1 MQGIR
6 MTKEIQIRG
15 VTVELLRAGPP
26 HNQLLS
32 PLTQYLGICG
42 DSQAGIVNLGYE
54 HKDFMRQLKSMRYE
68 SGEDSERLPVL
79 SEMGV
84 EMAKIL
90 GAIPRLTG
98 ALTSDSEGPDT
109 LIHLRLV
116 LSASELAA
124 LPFEL
129 AKIPVGPTTWA
140 EGWLALQTR
149 PPVVITRRTRNVS
162 PEGVRWP
169 TRPRILFIASDP
181 AEIPFEEHRTEL
193 LTALQPFQYPGRD
206 DPVLSSEGRREQ
218 FGDLLT
224 ILKNAT
230 FDDIVTECGRVR
242 YTHVHVLAHGDVDP
256 ATEGTSYGLVLHT
269 ADGDPDIV
277 SGERFASAF
286 AGIVDGVI
294 HRPTVVTL
302 ASCDSGDVKSVIV
315 PGASFAHVL
324 HQAGI
329 PLVIASQFPLGKQSS
344 ILLVRTLYQG
354 LMWGMNPW
362 ILLHQIRTG
371 LHGRFT
377 AHSHDWAS
385 LVVYEALPV
394 DLADQLE
401 EARYC
406 QARLAI
412 EAALE
417 RIDQAVAGGGARV
430 DHKHHQELVQTV
442 NRNCDKLPMNG
453 RFAME
458 CLGLRASSNKRL
470 AQAEFNLAMA
480 YDADSR
486 EHAEH
491 LRQSCSYL
499 EQSLLDYQQS
509 VAGFLVNQG
518 RPVQRIASL
527 HWVLVQLLCLS
538 AVLGKATRAG
548 AWETARL
555 SAEAYLDWP
564 DANEQAWAHASLAE
578 LWLLKL
584 TDAALNAEDRAQA
597 ARLATQHVT
606 ELVKILGRNDG
617 FAIQSTR
624 KQFARY
630 LDWWGLPRFEQ
641 GIAELGLVERS
652 SWNIENLN
660 VIKTARDIIDILDR
674 RSAVQRAA
682 PSTKAA
688 PQPAAALPP
697 VTPRRSRTA
706 LISVATSSPTAATER
721 LTGVNS
727 ADAFFDIEMLPA
739 GHGDCLWMQY
749 GAGKTTARLLIDCG
763 TVATY
768 NWLQK
773 RVAQQAANA
782 RDFELFILSH
792 IDADHI
798 GGAIPFFADKTLG
811 VSFAEVWFNGYRQIS
826 STLGAKQGEI
836 FSTLIQQNQL
846 PWNRWRDGGT
856 IVLEGRELPTYT
868 LPGGMRLTLLSPSK
882 DKLATLAPKW
892 EKEIKALNLTPGKAE
907 DFEKFLGKTPSKSTD
922 VDKLA
927 DANFN
932 SDTAAPNGSSIAVL
946 AEYKGKSALLAA
958 DAHAPLMVSSIK
970 KLLKQ
975 RGAKKLKVDAFKVAH
990 HASQNN
996 LNIELL
1002 QLLDCKNYLISTNG
1016 SHFNHPDREAIGRII
1031 KYGGDKPRLYFNYM
1045 TKLNDVWAS
1054 AELQEKYD
1062 YQAVFPEPGK
1072 EGLII
1077 RL

>member
-1 MQGIR
+1 
-6 MTKEIQIRG
+6 MTKEIQIRA
-15 VTVELLRAGPP
+15 VTIELLRAGPP

-42 DSQAGIVNLGYE
+42 DSQAGMVNLPYE
-54 HKDFMRQLKSMRYE
+54 HRTFLRQLKSMRYD
-68 SGEDSERLPVL
+68 SSEDGDRLPVL
-79 SEMGV
+79 RDIGV

-90 GAIPRLTG
+90 GAIPRLPG
-98 ALTSDSEGPDT
+98 ALTSDPEGPDT
-109 LIHLRLV
+109 LVHLRLV

-129 AKIPVGPTTWA
+129 AKIPVGPAAWA

-162 PEGVRWP
+162 AEGVRWP
-169 TRPRILFIASDP
+169 SRPRILFIASDP
-181 AEIPFEEHRTEL
+181 ADIPFEEHRAEL
-193 LTALQPFQYPGRD
+193 LAALQPFRYPGRD
-206 DPVLSSEGRREQ
+206 DPVVTNDGRREQ

-224 ILKNAT
+224 VLKDAR
-230 FDDIVTECGRVR
+230 FDDVVTECASVR

-256 ATEGTSYGLVLHT
+256 AAEDTSYGLVLHT
-269 ADGDPDIV
+269 AEGEADVI

-286 AGIVDGVI
+286 ACMVDGAI

-302 ASCDSGDVKSVIV
+302 ASCDSGNVGSVII

-329 PLVIASQFPLGKQSS
+329 PLVVASQFPLGKQGS
-344 ILLVRTLYQG
+344 ILVARTLYQG
-354 LMWGMNPW
+354 LMWGANPW
-362 ILLHQIRTG
+362 PLLHQIRTG
-371 LHGRFT
+371 LHGRFIT
-377 AHSHDWAS
+377 RSHDWAS
-385 LVVYEALPV
+385 LVVYEALPA

-401 EARYC
+401 EVRYR

-412 EAALE
+412 DAALE
-417 RIDQAVAGGGARV
+417 CVDQAVRGGGARL
-430 DHKHHQELVQTV
+430 DGARHQQLVQAV
-442 NRNCDKLPMNG
+442 NWACDKLPMNG

-470 AQAEFNLAMA
+470 AQAEFDIALASSA
-480 YDADSR
+480 GTPA
-486 EHAEH
+486 HAEH
-491 LRQSCSYL
+491 LRQSCAYL

-509 VAGFLVNQG
+509 VSGFLVNQG
-518 RPVQRIASL
+518 RPMQRIASL

-538 AVLGKATRAG
+538 AVLGKPARAG
-548 AWETARL
+548 SWETAKL

-564 DANEQAWAHASLAE
+564 DADEQAWAHGSLAE

-584 TDAALNAEDRAQA
+584 TDADSSPEDRAQA
-597 ARLATQHVT
+597 ARLATEHVT
-606 ELVKILGRNDG
+606 ELVKIFRRNDA

-630 LDWWGLPRFEQ
+630 VDWWGLPQFEQ
-641 GIAELGLVERS
+641 GTAALGLVERS
-652 SWNIENLN
+652 SWNEEKGGIR
-660 VIKTARDIIDILDR
+660 KTASDIIDILDR
-674 RSAVQRAA
+674 RGTGSCTAPATKNSPQAAADSSPATERGTRAA
-682 PSTKAA
+682 TKTAA
-688 PQPAAALPP
+688 ASSPAAA
-697 VTPRRSRTA
+697 
-706 LISVATSSPTAATER
+706 
-721 LTGVNS
+721 TGLLKG
-727 ADAFFDIEMLPA
+727 ADSGGPFFDIEMLPA

-749 GAGKTTARLLIDCG
+749 GEGKTTSRVLIDCG
-763 TVATY
+763 TDATY
-768 NWLQK
+768 KWLQQ
-773 RVAQQAANA
+773 RLAQQATSA

-811 VSFAEVWFNGYRQIS
+811 VSFADVWFNGWKQIS
-826 STLGAKQGEI
+826 STRLGAKQGEI
-836 FSTLIQQNQL
+836 FSTLIQQNKL
-846 PWNRWRDGGT
+846 PWNKWREGGA
-856 IVLEGRELPTYT
+856 IVLDGPELPTYM
-868 LPGGMRLTLLSPSK
+868 LPGGMQLTLLSPSK

-892 EKEIKALNLTPGKAE
+892 ETEIKALKLTPGKAE

-927 DANFN
+927 DAKF
-932 SDTAAPNGSSIAVL
+932 SPDTAAPNGSSIAVL

-958 DAHAPLMVSSIK
+958 DAHAPLLVTSIQR
-970 KLLKQ
+970 LLKK
-975 RGAKKLKVDAFKVAH
+975 RGANKLKLDAFKVAH

-996 LNIELL
+996 LNVELM
-1002 QLLDCKNYLISTNG
+1002 QLLDCKNFLISTNG
-1016 SHFNHPDREAIGRII
+1016 NHFNHPDREAIGRVI

-1054 AELQEKYD
+1054 AELQQKYG
-1062 YQAVFPEPGK
+1062 YQAVFPEQGK
-1072 EGLII
+1072 EGLIV